1 MTQNTVG
8 MERCLKSC
16 CGACTAQAKWAA
28 YFFGQP
34 EDCCCHGLVTP
45 ATWWFV
51 QRQMALCYLE
61 PLLKLCIWN
70 PKLADWFIFHYI
82 IPVDTTNALQN
93 CLQILPA
100 ESPALSVSILLNI
113 CCLCNTFIRTETGW
127 LCGYFKKHFKAPIN
141 SLIKRLCMWKIEL
154 QPRRFGLGC
163 GMGHV
168 PVVQWRKGEIKAV
181 DECVGALKL

>member
-61 PLLKLCIWN
+61 PLLKVCIWN

-127 LCGYFKKHFKAPIN
+127 LCGYFKKHLKASIN

-163 GMGHV
+163 GMGHA
-168 PVVQWRKGEIKAV
+168 PVVQWRKREIKEV
-181 DECVGALKL
+181 DECVGAVKL